1 MSNKNIKKENSEIS
15 PLKELFSYVKLIVIA
30 VIIAFI
36 CTQFIIVNAKVPT
49 GSMKNTIM
57 EDDRLIGFRLSYV
70 FSKPERGD
78 VVIFKYPDDET
89 QNYVK
94 RVIGLPGDIITISQG
109 VVSVN
114 GDILEEDYI
123 REPMKITEDETYIV
137 PTGHYFMMGDNRN
150 NSLDSRF
157 WTNTFVAKDKIL
169 AKAIFK
175 YFDGTNKNL
184 TFKTIK

>member
-1 MSNKNIKKENSEIS
+1 MPNKNVGNQKPEIS
-15 PLKELFSYVKLIVIA
+15 PLKELLSYVKLILIA
-30 VIIAFI
+30 VVIAFI
-36 CTQFIIVNAKVPT
+36 CTQLIIVNAKVPT

-57 EDDRLIGFRLSYV
+57 EDDRLIGFRLSYL
-70 FSKPERGD
+70 FSEPKRGD
-78 VVIFKYPDDET
+78 VAIFKYPDDET

-94 RVIGLPGDIITISQG
+94 RIIGLPGDIITISQG
-109 VVSVN
+109 LVYVN
-114 GDILEEDYI
+114 GDLLEEDYI
-123 REPMKITEDETYIV
+123 REPMKITEDQTYIV